1 MTETTN
7 SKGSSAPTIV
17 IADDHEIYRRG
28 LTLFL
33 EHEGMN
39 VIDYAAT
46 GRQAVIAT
54 IKHHPDVLVLDI
66 AMPDIDGLIALTI
79 LKFLVP
85 DMRIVVLTA
94 LPDSIYLSRAHE
106 LGADGYFSKGV
117 DNNLL
122 AEFVRKLTA
131 SKKSSNGQNYGSG
144 SYNPTG
150 AGPILAENGKDSSN
164 GRELT
169 GKEISILK
177 LISKGYKNQE
187 IADQLAVS
195 NDALKTQLQDIFSK
209 IAVTKNNQSP
219 TYGLLNE
226 F

>member
-1 MTETTN
+1 MTTN
-7 SKGSSAPTIV
+7 PKSTEQQTPTIL

-33 EHEGMN
+33 EHEGMK
-39 VIDYAAT
+39 VIGYAAT
-46 GRQAVIAT
+46 GRQAVTAT
-54 IKHHPDVLVLDI
+54 IKHQPDVLMLDI
-66 AMPDIDGLIALTI
+66 AMPDIDGLVALTI

-85 DMRIVVLTA
+85 ETRIVILTA

-106 LGADGYFSKGV
+106 LGAEGYFSKGV
-117 DNNLL
+117 DNNVLVK
-122 AEFVRKLTA
+122 FVRDLATNKGP
-131 SKKSSNGQNYGSG
+131 SKYRNNGSNSHA
-144 SYNPTG
+144 PIG
-150 AGPILAENGKDSSN
+150 ADSFLSRFEKDSSN

-177 LISKGYKNQE
+177 LISKGYKYHE
-187 IADQLAVS
+187 IEDKLAVS
-195 NDALKTQLQDIFSK
+195 NNALKTQLQNIFSK
-209 IAVTKNNQSP
+209 LAVTKNNQSP

>member
-7 SKGSSAPTIV
+7 SKGSSAPKVI

-33 EHEGMN
+33 ENEGMD

-66 AMPDIDGLIALTI
+66 AMPDIDGLIALAI

-85 DMRIVVLTA
+85 DMRIVILTA

-106 LGADGYFSKGV
+106 LDADGYFSKGV

-122 AEFVRKLTA
+122 AEFVRNLA
-131 SKKSSNGQNYGSG
+131 DNKKSSNGQNNGPG

-150 AGPILAENGKDSSN
+150 AGPILAENGKVSSN
-164 GRELT
+164 RSELT
-169 GKEISILK
+169 GREISILK
-177 LISKGYKNQE
+177 LISNGYKNHE
-187 IADQLAVS
+187 IADQLAIPG
-195 NDALKTQLQDIFSK
+195 DALKAQLRDIFSK
-209 IAVTKNNQSP
+209 LAVTKNNQAP
-219 TYGLLNE
+219 TYGLLND
-226 F
+226 